1 MATEVWELRGRSF
14 RFGEGRVENTLR
26 YLVTDAADE
35 ATAVAAINAVVPSTW
50 NGLWFL
56 NTEAEEEGDGL
67 WRGSSNYGIPAAGQ
81 VVPGQGGVS
90 PPPPPPPAPA
100 ATDALG
106 PEWSFDTTGGT
117 SHITT
122 SLETRQAEEGSG
134 FGSPPDTKLVI
145 GASKNGEPS
154 GCDIVVPKF
163 EFQKTVLMEFV
174 TPNYLRT
181 LVDLTGKTNN
191 ATFLGVFL
199 QGEVLYLGASGSTK
213 SSEGVTVVHRFS
225 GSPNKTGNGAATNP
239 VERLSPNGHDYV
251 WCTYEDEESNGA
263 KVSVPA
269 SAFVERVYEEGDF
282 DELGI

>member
-1 MATEVWELRGRSF
+1 MWELRGRSF
-14 RFGEGRVENTLR
+14 RFGEGRAENTLR

-35 ATAVAAINAVVPSTW
+35 ATAVAAIEAVVPSTW

-56 NTEAEEEGDGL
+56 NTEAEEEGNGV
-67 WRGSSNYGIPAAGQ
+67 WRGSANYGIPTGGS

-117 SHITT
+117 QHITT
-122 SLETRQAEEGSG
+122 SLETRQAEQGSG
-134 FGSPPDTKLVI
+134 FTLPPDTKLVI
-145 GASKNGEPS
+145 GASKTGEPS
-154 GCDIVVPKF
+154 GCDVVVPRF
-163 EFQKTVLMEFV
+163 GFTKTVKMEYL
-174 TPNYLRT
+174 TLNYMRVIL
-181 LVDLTGKTNN
+181 DLTGKVND

-199 QGEVLYLGASGSTK
+199 AGEVLYLGASGNYRDNDGWS
-213 SSEGVTVVHRFS
+213 VVHRFS
-225 GSPNKTGNGAATNP
+225 GSPNKTGNAAATNP

-251 WCTYEDEESNGA
+251 WCTYVDEESNGA

-269 SAFVERVYEEGDF
+269 SAFVERVYSSGDF
-282 DELGI
+282 DDLAI